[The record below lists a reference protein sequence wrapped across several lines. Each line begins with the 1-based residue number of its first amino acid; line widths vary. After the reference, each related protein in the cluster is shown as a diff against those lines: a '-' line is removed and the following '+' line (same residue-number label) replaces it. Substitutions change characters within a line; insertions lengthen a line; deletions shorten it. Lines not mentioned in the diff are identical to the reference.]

1 MMLSFVFVPH
11 LKVPCIGRF
20 MVAFCLALTASF
32 CLASGAARAADD
44 LKTTLVI
51 RNDSGEPLK
60 CTILF
65 GHWVTLDI
73 ADIPAGGK
81 GQIEIMRATKDG
93 ALYVPRFDG
102 RHMMVERIACGRVR
116 AWWESL
122 GDIPLL
128 GLRATAKPFSETHCR
143 LQDHAQCSEPQAPG
157 KL

>member
-11 LKVPCIGRF
+11 LKVPCIRHATA
-20 MVAFCLALTASF
+20 AFCLALTMGF
-32 CLASGAARAADD
+32 YLTSGAAQAADD

-51 RNDSGEPLK
+51 RNDGSEPLK
-60 CTILF
+60 CMILF

-81 GQIEIMRATKDG
+81 GQVEIMRAAKDG

-102 RHMMVERIACGRVR
+102 RHMMVERIACGR
-116 AWWESL
+116 ATGWWESL

-128 GLRATAKPFSETHCR
+128 GLRATAMPSSETHCR
-143 LQDHAQCSEPQAPG
+143 LQERAQCSEPQAPG

>member
-1 MMLSFVFVPH
+1 MPNLMAAL
-11 LKVPCIGRF
+11 
-20 MVAFCLALTASF
+20 CLAVTVGL
-32 CLASGAARAADD
+32 CLVADAARAADD

-60 CTILF
+60 CMILF

-81 GQIEIMRATKDG
+81 GQVEIMRAAKDG

-102 RHMMVERIACGRVR
+102 RHMMVERIACGRVA

-128 GLRATAKPFSETHCR
+128 GLRASAKPSSETHCR
-143 LQDHAQCSEPQAPG
+143 LQDRAQCSEPQTLG